1 MSQLGEDYELREGK
15 SVEAA
20 KQAIKMSK
28 ANLSSRQLTKG
39 LFADLSESPVYPE
52 FYSFSTC
59 DSVGSK
65 LMLSQA
71 SVQYPQLSEL
81 LQKQRIASIVGKFD
95 TVAIDGVAMNVNDA
109 CPWGT
114 AFFDQ
119 LTKFTACQAAY
130 EDKQIAGDI
139 ELGLV
144 NALKMS
150 DVSDILGVPPL
161 NLGKCETASL
171 EETITTVD
179 ETHGFE
185 LVFSGFGFIKKED
198 VLAKGH
204 VTESRRFKFNIQPG
218 QVIIGFPSS
227 GLHSNG
233 YTAGRLRLLDGSFEK
248 RDKYRKEY
256 TGRYALDDKVP
267 GTEKTFLEVL
277 LEPTIIYSKPV
288 AEIAKEFPYVV
299 GVNITGNGLA
309 NFNRAG
315 ENVVYVIDR
324 PLEPHPIFKVFEE
337 EVKRQ
342 VKDGQIP
349 ENSRYDTKKLYQ
361 KLNMGMGFAMIIN
374 PENVDKALDIANEY
388 RLDAKVV
395 GHVEKNNDSVLA
407 TELRLPGKMPIVFEG
422 YM

>member
-1 MSQLGEDYELREGK
+1 MSQLGEDYEIREGK

-20 KQAIKMSK
+20 KKAIKMSK
-28 ANLSSRQLTKG
+28 VNLSSRQLTRG
-39 LFADLSESPVYPE
+39 LFADLSESPVYPD

-65 LMLSQA
+65 LMLAQA
-71 SVQYPQLSEL
+71 SIQYPILSDL
-81 LQKQRIASIVGKFD
+81 LQKQRIASIAGKFD

-130 EDKQIAGDI
+130 EEKQIAGDI

-144 NALKMS
+144 KALGMA
-150 DVSDILGVPPL
+150 DVSKILGVPAL

-185 LVFSGFGFIKKED
+185 LVFSGFGFIRKED
-198 VLAKGH
+198 VLQKG
-204 VTESRRFKFNIQPG
+204 RIGDNGRFSFNIRPG
-218 QVIIGFPSS
+218 QVIVGFPSS

-233 YTAGRLRLLDGSFEK
+233 YTAGRLRLLNGEFENRK
-248 RDKYRKEY
+248 KYQKGY
-256 TGRYALDDKVP
+256 TGRFSLNDKVP
-267 GTEKTFLEVL
+267 DTDKTFLEVL

-288 AEIAKEFPYVV
+288 AEIAKEFPHVV

-315 ENVVYVIDR
+315 ENVVYAIDR

-337 EVKRQ
+337 EVERQ
-342 VKDGQIP
+342 VKDGKIP
-349 ENSRYDTKKLYQ
+349 ESARYNTKKLYQ
-361 KLNMGMGFAMIIN
+361 KLNMGMGFALIIN
-374 PENVDKALDIANEY
+374 QDDSDRAIDIAKKY
-388 RLDAKVV
+388 GLDAKVV
-395 GHVEKNNDSVLA
+395 GQVEETNNSTLS
-407 TELRLPGKMPIVFEG
+407 TELRLPGKAPIVFEG